1 MDYLFYNCN
10 LPEEVDLSG
19 FRMDEVTS
27 TANMFA
33 QNPNV
38 KYINVDGVYA
48 PKLGWNFLTGILTTN
63 TERLDFSKNETPMT
77 YSYTYSSAGG
87 STNAYG
93 NYPNLKELLI
103 PNATLALGL
112 GPTGK
117 IFNESPLEKI
127 SVGTL
132 DPKYYNATYPQYT
145 WPISNLCSGR
155 QYLKEAEIKQVNFI
169 NNYVNFANLF
179 YNCPKLERFNLNNMD
194 TSLNTSLNS
203 MFKNCSV
210 IESIDLSW
218 METKLV
224 TTMYHMFAYCYQLK
238 ELNITGFDFSE
249 TTTIN
254 GMLAY
259 TGFETYHI
267 KDINYAPKLTDISY
281 LFRGCEN
288 LTEITA
294 EETTDFD
301 LATSLAYW
309 CESCKNLV
317 TMNLKGVSLPKV
329 TNFTYMFQNCLNL
342 EEIDLSGVTT
352 ASNVQ
357 AQYMF
362 QNCAKLKKL
371 DIRNWQIN
379 KITTSSYYVEMFT
392 NVPNDCQIIVKDANC
407 RSWIKSRKST
417 FTNVVLPSEIEE

>member
-1 MDYLFYNCN
+1 
-10 LPEEVDLSG
+10 
-19 FRMDEVTS
+19 
-27 TANMFA
+27 
-33 QNPNV
+33 
-38 KYINVDGVYA
+38 
-48 PKLGWNFLTGILTTN
+48 
-63 TERLDFSKNETPMT
+63 MT
-77 YSYTYSSAGG
+77 YSYTYSSTGG
-87 STNAYG
+87 STNVYG
-93 NYPNLKELLI
+93 GYTKLKELLI
-103 PNATLALGL
+103 PNATLALGI
-112 GPTGK
+112 GPSGK
-117 IFNESPLEKI
+117 FFNDSPIEKL

-132 DPKYYNATYPQYT
+132 DPKYYNANYPQYT

-155 QYLKEAEIKQVNFI
+155 QHLKEVEIKQVNFI

-210 IESIDLSW
+210 IESVDLSW

-224 TTMYHMFAYCYQLK
+224 TTMYHMFAYCYNLK

-254 GMLAY
+254 AMLAY

-267 KDINYAPKLTDISY
+267 KDINNAPKLTDISY

-309 CESCKNLV
+309 CENCKNLV
-317 TMNLKGVSLPKV
+317 TMDLKGVSLPKV
-329 TNFTYMFQNCLNL
+329 TNFTYMFQNCFNL
-342 EEIDLSGVTT
+342 EEVDLSGVTT
-352 ASNVQ
+352 SSNVQ
-357 AQYMF
+357 CQYMF
-362 QNCAKLKKL
+362 QNCAKLKKI

-379 KITTSSYYVEMFT
+379 KITTGSYYTEMFT

-407 RSWIKSRKST
+407 RNWIKSRKST